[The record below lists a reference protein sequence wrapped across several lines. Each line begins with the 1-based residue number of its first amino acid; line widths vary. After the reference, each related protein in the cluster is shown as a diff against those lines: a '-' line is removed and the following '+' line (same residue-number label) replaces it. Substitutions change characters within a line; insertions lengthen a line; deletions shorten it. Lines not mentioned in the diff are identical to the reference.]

1 MIERDRAQDAG
12 TTAQRSEAGRY
23 PFPVSR
29 GPEESP
35 YLTWIRNHSNYM
47 TARGLLDYLR
57 AAGVLLRGMVI
68 NFLIFV
74 PYLLALA
81 IGLAYSHHWLRSHP
95 FYLTLGVLGFAF
107 VWVLLFALSVP
118 ILRVVLHNRS
128 VETGSES
135 TVGQR
140 DRYER
145 SFGALL
151 LAAGLIFALESLPWL
166 LESFHDRLQLGS
178 VTWPGT
184 LAMASIGLAALS
196 GASQLL
202 ALLSGVRKQVAMV
215 LVGVLGLLVPVLV
228 VVAVTDYLLYGLPPS
243 FLWMISPLA
252 VPVAGVIGL
261 VITIV
266 LGVRRRAFL
275 PREVAAVSGL
285 VVVSVGVA
293 VGVVWLGSIAMDEAG
308 AGNKEL
314 EQTLG
319 MMKETAAQFE
329 RIENRKDLSPEVVT
343 LLDAGAFAN
352 AQYQAGGALRL
363 DELRQDS
370 IRAARADS
378 MRGGWYDVI
387 APLREAETDAK
398 RAASYLES
406 QMPLASLAYRLS
418 RRPTTELDPLRE
430 ELVRLA
436 RVGVIDEIA
445 GQVGGHDGVATHLSD
460 ALLDHYLEL
469 ELRKAPSET
478 PDVKRD
484 PRLAVRSRYG
494 RLVADSVR
502 ERARDAMRWAL
513 TVSGDAG
520 IAVLLDEEALLRA
533 VEKKFDDVPGTAKRA
548 QLAGTRELATLLTH
562 QELLDLVFPSALAR
576 GLAPPTRSERARLL
590 RAAVPRFPVGP
601 DSTSAASAATARV
614 LATLSTRLA
623 AVREIPEE
631 STSHRLAL
639 FHRTNAAFGADVASA
654 AGPPTRNAEPT
665 DDEIGRAAALQLAG
679 HAVAE
684 IDADYLRGLAFG
696 ESYEQPEGRL
706 RALADSIEQD
716 WASSARWKSFLALE
730 RVPLDSLAAVP
741 FPPAV
746 GGEIEPYEDRTDAE
760 RRAIRDRAPALWP
773 DALRLRYLVAAK
785 ALRNDTQALAALA
798 RVQLIERALADASAG
813 PDVHKQYDVV
823 MDAFATN
830 PFYLL
835 GADEMAMVAVA
846 LYWRNDPLRTDE
858 LFAKL
863 MFGVH
868 GRLEQV
874 ALAKV
879 KRRVTTQLMPPKVIF
894 IVLLIVVIWLG
905 CWITV
910 DVNLTSIHGLYRD
923 RLASAF
929 LVGRDTKGDIGIED
943 DVALDEICRYEARS
957 TAPYHIINVALNLQ
971 ASTDIGIRDRQS
983 DFFCFT
989 PRYVGGHRTGYC
1001 RSETLEQVFPQLDV
1015 ATAMAISAAAAAPNM
1030 GRGTSP
1036 LLVAFMTL
1044 INVRLGFWVPNPR
1057 RLEGFSF
1064 DEVFADELHEIE
1076 SRRSQVYPHGP
1087 VRALG
1092 AAPDAQRT
1100 PTVAHGL
1107 VGIAFSGGGI
1117 RSASL
1122 NLGISQALHQAG
1134 VFDHCDYMSTVSGGG
1149 YVGSS
1154 ISTLMRA
1161 REALRSESTG
1171 TVSIERTPALADGRL
1186 GEQVVTVTPQGA
1198 GEPPRTYRFTE
1209 RAALGV
1215 THGETIVAGRS
1226 LLRPRT
1232 MRGRSEVAGVVDV
1245 ETSAEGAS
1253 IVRVTGQAG
1262 VAPREYRYT
1271 RFDALNVKQGEIVAV
1286 GSNLIRRRD
1295 TQGSRFRWRVR
1306 PAALLREALSRLD
1319 ETHDWVNLSDG
1330 GHIENLAGIELLRR
1344 RCKYIIIGDGEADP
1358 MLHFAGLARL
1368 MRYASID
1375 LGIGI
1380 DLDLDA
1386 LRLRASTEERD
1397 AGQVSAAHWTV
1408 GTITYPPR
1416 DGAGATETG
1425 YLLYLKSSFTG
1436 DEREVIREYRH
1447 RYPDFPHQS
1456 TADQAFDE
1464 DQFEAYRALGQHIA
1478 EGALETSRSVPG
1490 GEALSFAEFEAWIAR
1505 LATLSVT
1512 TGPP

>member
-12 TTAQRSEAGRY
+12 TSASRSEVGRY

-107 VWVLLFALSVP
+107 VWVLVFALSVP

-128 VETGSES
+128 VETGSDS
-135 TVGQR
+135 TVRQR

-145 SFGALL
+145 SFGGLL

-178 VTWPGT
+178 VTWPRT
-184 LAMASIGLAALS
+184 LAMASAGLAALS
-196 GASQLL
+196 GANRLL
-202 ALLSGVRKQVAMV
+202 SLLSGVRKQVVMV
-215 LVGVLGLLVPVLV
+215 LIGVLGLLVPILV

-261 VITIV
+261 VITMV

-275 PREVAAVSGL
+275 AREVAAVSGL
-285 VVVSVGVA
+285 FVVSVGLA

-308 AGNKEL
+308 KGNKEL

-329 RIENRKDLSPEVVT
+329 RIENREDLTPEVVT

-352 AQYQAGGALRL
+352 EQYESGGKLL
-363 DELRQDS
+363 LEELRQDS
-370 IRAARADS
+370 IRAVRADS
-378 MRGGWYDVI
+378 VRGDWYDLFR
-387 APLREAETDAK
+387 PLREAEKDAK

-418 RRPTTELDPLRE
+418 RRPTNELDPLRD

-436 RVGVIDEIA
+436 RVGVHNEIA
-445 GQVGGHDGVATHLSD
+445 GQAGGHDGLATRLSD
-460 ALLDHYLEL
+460 ALLDHFLEL
-469 ELRKAPSET
+469 ELRRAAPEDS
-478 PDVKRD
+478 DVARD
-484 PRLAVRSRYG
+484 PLLAIRSRYA
-494 RLVADSVR
+494 RLVSDSVR
-502 ERARDAMRWAL
+502 ARARDEMLWAL
-513 TVSGDAG
+513 SASDDAG
-520 IAVLLDEEALLRA
+520 IAVLLSEETLLRA
-533 VEKKFDDVPGTAKRA
+533 VEEKFADVPGTAKKA
-548 QLAGTRELATLLTH
+548 QLAGRRELATLLTH
-562 QELLDLVFPSALAR
+562 QELLDLVLPAEGAR

-590 RAAVPRFPVGP
+590 RAAVPRFPVGQS
-601 DSTSAASAATARV
+601 DTSTATARV
-614 LATLSTRLA
+614 LATLSNRLA
-623 AVREIPEE
+623 AVPESPEE
-631 STSHRLAL
+631 STAHRLAL
-639 FHRTNAAFGADVASA
+639 FHRTSA
-654 AGPPTRNAEPT
+654 APADDARGSAGAPTRDREPT
-665 DDEIGRAAALQLAG
+665 DDEIGRAAALQLAT
-679 HAVAE
+679 HAIAA

-696 ESYEQPEGRL
+696 ESYELREGRF
-706 RALADSIEQD
+706 RELADSIEQD
-716 WASSARWKSFLALE
+716 ATSSSRWTSFLELE
-730 RVPLDSLAAVP
+730 RATLDSLALVP
-741 FPPAV
+741 LSPAV

-773 DALRLRYLVAAK
+773 DALRLRYLVAVK
-785 ALRNDTQALAALA
+785 ALGNDTQSLAALA
-798 RVQLIERALADASAG
+798 RVQLIERVLADATAG
-813 PDVHKQYDVV
+813 PDVHKQHDVV

-846 LYWRNDPLRTDE
+846 LYWGNDPLRTDE

-874 ALAKV
+874 SLAKV
-879 KRRVTTQLMPPKVIF
+879 KRRVTTHLMPPKVIF
-894 IVLLIVVIWLG
+894 IFLLIVVIWLG

-943 DVALDEICRYEARS
+943 DVDLDEICRYEARS

-1001 RSETLEQVFPQLDV
+1001 RSETLEQVFPQIDV

-1064 DEVFADELHEIE
+1064 NEVFAHELREIE
-1076 SRRSQVYPHGP
+1076 SRRSHAYPDGP
-1087 VRALG
+1087 VRAL
-1092 AAPDAQRT
+1092 AANAEVRRT

-1107 VGIAFSGGGI
+1107 VGIGFSGGGI

-1161 REALRSESTG
+1161 REVLRSEIAG
-1171 TVSIERTPALADGRL
+1171 RVSIERTPALADGRL
-1186 GEQVVTVTPQGA
+1186 GEQVVTVTPQA
-1198 GEPPRTYRFTE
+1198 TGEQARTYRFTE

-1215 THGETIVAGRS
+1215 SHGEMIAVGRS
-1226 LLRPRT
+1226 LLRPRI
-1232 MRGRSEVAGVVDV
+1232 MRGRSEVEGVVDV
-1245 ETSAEGAS
+1245 KTLSDGAS
-1253 IVRVTGQAG
+1253 TVRVTGQAG
-1262 VAPREYRYT
+1262 EAPREYRYT
-1271 RFDALNVKQGEIVAV
+1271 RFDTLNVKQGEKVAV
-1286 GSNLIRRRD
+1286 GTKLIRRRD

-1306 PAALLREALSRLD
+1306 PSVLLREALSKLD

-1380 DLDLDA
+1380 DIDLDA

-1397 AGQVSAAHWTV
+1397 AGQVSDAHWTV
-1408 GTITYPPR
+1408 GTITYPPT
-1416 DGAGATETG
+1416 DGTGATETG
-1425 YLLYLKSSFTG
+1425 YLLYIKSSFTG
-1436 DEREVIREYRH
+1436 DESEMIREYRH

-1478 EGALETSRSVPG
+1478 AGVLETSRSVPG
-1490 GEALSFAEFEAWIAR
+1490 DETLSFAEFEAWVAR
-1505 LATLSVT
+1505 LVTLSVVAR
-1512 TGPP
+1512 PS